1 MHMVMIAVK
10 NSNRP
15 IVTNGKKYPPNE
27 YREPPTIGPTIKPS
41 PKNVSSEANVT
52 LTLSGN
58 SFAMI
63 ANEAVK
69 NAALPNASMIR
80 MIKANVIN
88 SVCPYL
94 WYKENKM
101 KQLNNTNI
109 SHSKS
114 NRDRNLL
121 T

>member
-1 MHMVMIAVK
+1 MVNLFVKSLPLDCSCCKFGQCRGKMHIVMKAVT

-15 IVTNGKKYPPNE
+15 IVTNGKKYPPNV

-41 PKNVSSEANVT
+41 PKNVSREANVM

-63 ANEAVK
+63 ANDAVK

-88 SVCPYL
+88 SVCP
-94 WYKENKM
+94 
-101 KQLNNTNI
+101 
-109 SHSKS
+109 
-114 NRDRNLL
+114 
-121 T
+121 